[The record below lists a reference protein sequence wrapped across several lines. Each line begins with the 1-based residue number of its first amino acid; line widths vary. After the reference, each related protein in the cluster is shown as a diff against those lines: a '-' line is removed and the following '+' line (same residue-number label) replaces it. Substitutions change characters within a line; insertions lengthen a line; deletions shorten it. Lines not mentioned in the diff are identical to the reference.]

1 MAFSLDTF
9 ATDQK
14 AATKQVVDSIIP
26 VQVKQ
31 LTEAYKDG
39 LNSTPKEVIN
49 ETLEKFTGI
58 DLSQNAGI
66 DGISQKL
73 KSYIQEQAAGL
84 TIQLEQQLLGC
95 INKHIRDL
103 MNKVPEID
111 FIINFEDRINQALS
125 KFRNNLERKIDAELR
140 KIAYDK
146 IKVHQV
152 TLFKQ
157 RIASKIRNICP
168 DATPASIPEVRDF
181 NNKVKKLFNQ
191 RQENSTVEN
200 IGDLLPTEA
209 IEKKIQPITAI
220 PGQITELSEK
230 FKKEHRE
237 SARKRQETV
246 VTEAAKLKAEV
257 EKELEEQ
264 LNNTQAADIVI
275 SDLVSSEVIV

>member
-39 LNSTPKEVIN
+39 LNTTPKEVIN